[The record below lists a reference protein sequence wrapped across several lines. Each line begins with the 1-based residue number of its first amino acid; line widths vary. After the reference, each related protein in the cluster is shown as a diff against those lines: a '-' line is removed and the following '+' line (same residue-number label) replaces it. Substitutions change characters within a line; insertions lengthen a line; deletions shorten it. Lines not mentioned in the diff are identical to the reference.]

1 MNDETTSTASSTQND
16 NAARIARERRERW
29 VSGRAARMLLC
40 LSGVSFMIMLDS
52 NIVAVSLPAI
62 ARNLNAA
69 FSDIEWVISA
79 YVLTFAALLMPAGAL
94 ADRFGRRRMLI
105 LGLVTFTVA
114 SFLCGLAPS
123 SLILNASR
131 ALQGVGAAVQLSAAL
146 AALGHAFRGASRAK
160 AFAFWGT
167 VIGVAVAVG
176 PLVGGVITTA
186 LGWRWAFLVNVPV
199 GVALIALAVTSVDES
214 NDPDTQRLDVPGMI
228 LFGTGLFALVWALID
243 ANADGWTSRP
253 TIMKLATASLLF
265 GLYVVAELVQQRPM
279 VDFALFRKRTFLGSS
294 FAMLG
299 FASSAQVM
307 MTYLPLYLQNNFALS
322 PAMAGIS
329 MLPFALPLFFFPRIA
344 AALATRISGRAL
356 LTTGLVIV
364 MAGNLVTAL
373 MVNTHLQIE
382 VVAIGMFVTGCGAGM
397 LNGETAK
404 VSMSVIPPE
413 RGGMASGISGTLR
426 FVGLVTGITGLGTIL
441 TNGTQL
447 HFVKAASAAGLT
459 NIVDGSSTAMVSRI
473 VAGDVAGLVAGMPEN
488 AHEKILDIARLSFA
502 SGFASVLLV
511 ATGIAAVAALLTLL
525 LVSSKDTSPLP
536 LHPAPTTKSPAT
548 FD

>member
-1 MNDETTSTASSTQND
+1 MNDETTSTASSTQNE

-199 GVALIALAVTSVDES
+199 GQTHAE
-214 NDPDTQRLDVPGMI
+214 M
-228 LFGTGLFALVWALID
+228 LVV
-243 ANADGWTSRP
+243 R
-253 TIMKLATASLLF
+253 
-265 GLYVVAELVQQRPM
+265 
-279 VDFALFRKRTFLGSS
+279 SS
-294 FAMLG
+294 KWRAFM
-299 FASSAQVM
+299 QV
-307 MTYLPLYLQNNFALS
+307 
-322 PAMAGIS
+322 G
-329 MLPFALPLFFFPRIA
+329 
-344 AALATRISGRAL
+344 
-356 LTTGLVIV
+356 
-364 MAGNLVTAL
+364 
-373 MVNTHLQIE
+373 HLQRRSSWSHRPRCL
-382 VVAIGMFVTGCGAGM
+382 ACQ
-397 LNGETAK
+397 
-404 VSMSVIPPE
+404 
-413 RGGMASGISGTLR
+413 R
-426 FVGLVTGITGLGTIL
+426 GTIY
-441 TNGTQL
+441 
-447 HFVKAASAAGLT
+447 
-459 NIVDGSSTAMVSRI
+459 
-473 VAGDVAGLVAGMPEN
+473 N
-488 AHEKILDIARLSFA
+488 ALKHHS
-502 SGFASVLLV
+502 
-511 ATGIAAVAALLTLL
+511 
-525 LVSSKDTSPLP
+525 
-536 LHPAPTTKSPAT
+536 
-548 FD
+548 